1 MPTPVYHT
9 QVALDAARCLLLA
22 VIVTSIGWK
31 IGGSLPRVLGPKRWA
46 LVIAPL
52 CTPALLVSYT
62 YASWALRLTGSPWL
76 LNIFYSVLVGLKLI
90 PLAVIA
96 RRMFPPMISREA
108 RFCESLIK
116 DRPWTA
122 RLAFRREALGAVPWF
137 TGGLVFLLAFTDF
150 ELASLLS
157 VKTWAILLFDAHA
170 GGLALPE
177 SLSRVI
183 GPIAVEL
190 LIIALFLRPAGRMVF
205 RTDAGPETAVERRW
219 VLPVLGAI
227 SAVMSFWPLVKIVGQ
242 SVTGWSLI
250 SIRDVVGEEIL
261 MSLATALVATLA
273 IWVVLLFITRKIT
286 RLFLVLPGLL
296 GALVLS
302 LVLLAALKAAPPF
315 FLTSASMQTEWAKRL
330 WAIAESPL
338 PLLVAEALLL
348 APVALILRTLIATR
362 HPGEKLHLAR
372 MAGSRRLIWD
382 LALEPRAAAL
392 GLLFLLSYF
401 EFTAA
406 SILAPVQ
413 LTPVCV
419 RLHNLAHYGQTA
431 GLSAMLVSAMLA
443 PAAVLA
449 LTLGG
454 ARFYARKDVR

>member
-1 MPTPVYHT
+1 MPTPAYHT

-31 IGGSLPRVLGPKRWA
+31 IGGGLPRVLDPKRWA
-46 LVIAPL
+46 LVAAPL

-76 LNIFYSVLVGLKLI
+76 LNVFYSVLVGLKLI

-96 RRMFPPMISREA
+96 RRMFPPVISREA
-108 RFCESLIK
+108 RFCEALIK
-116 DRPWTA
+116 DRSWTA
-122 RLAFRREALGAVPWF
+122 RLAFRRAAWGAAPWF

-183 GPIAVEL
+183 GPIALEL
-190 LIIALFLRPAGRMVF
+190 LIIALFMRPVGRMVF
-205 RTDAGPETAVERRW
+205 RTHAASEPMVERRW
-219 VLPVLGAI
+219 ALPALGAI

-242 SVTGWSLI
+242 SVTGWELI

-273 IWVVLLFITRKIT
+273 IWVALLFITRKIT

-302 LVLLAALKAAPPF
+302 LILLAALHAAPPP
-315 FLTSASMQTEWAKRL
+315 FLPASVQGQWAKRL
-330 WAIAESPL
+330 QVIAESPL

-348 APVALILRTLIATR
+348 APVALILRTLLASR
-362 HPGEKLHLAR
+362 HLGEKLHLAR

-392 GLLFLLSYF
+392 GLLFLLGYF

-431 GLSAMLVSAMLA
+431 GLSALLVSAMLA